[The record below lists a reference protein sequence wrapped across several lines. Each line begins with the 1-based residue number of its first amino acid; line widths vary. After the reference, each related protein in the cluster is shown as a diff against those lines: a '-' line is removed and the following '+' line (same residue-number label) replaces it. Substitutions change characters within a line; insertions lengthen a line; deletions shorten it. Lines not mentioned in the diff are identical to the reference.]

1 MNRFE
6 IETIAAVPTE
16 VIFRVNGG
24 AIKVAHKFYKFH
36 KIIRPKDT
44 RQKFGNSITSTFP
57 PVNDTNEVWGGGK
70 IVNYSLWWS
79 TLYFSVVENSS

>member
-6 IETIAAVPTE
+6 IDTITAVPTE

-70 IVNYSLWWS
+70 IVNYSFMGGAHCTSLFWR
-79 TLYFSVVENSS
+79 SS